1 MPPGDKN
8 EGEDKRKSIQ
18 VFSQQSDDG
27 FVFKLQWN
35 ESPIIKNKRNKDM
48 TKYDHTDSE
57 NLIQLL

>member
-35 ESPIIKNKRNKDM
+35 ESPIIKNKRK
-48 TKYDHTDSE
+48 
-57 NLIQLL
+57 

>member
-1 MPPGDKN
+1 MKKKENDDEYSYYFCRRG
-8 EGEDKRKSIQ
+8 
-18 VFSQQSDDG
+18 SQQSDDG